1 MALTVACPW
10 ATIARSVAIGALASA
25 CAPSHA
31 VPSPAGD
38 ASGATLRVPRAP
50 GAVTLDGDNDDPGWT
65 RAPGP
70 ARTGPFVAAGGEPA
84 RPYSDARLLWG
95 DGHLYM
101 LLYAADDDIRTGED
115 GFRVH
120 LSRAGVEYTIEVS
133 AGGVVQAAARDAHG
147 VLDPA
152 WRSDAHL
159 SREID
164 GTPDDDRDADEE
176 WSLELAVPLASLG
189 MRGQPGEA
197 AGFAVERYDA
207 SRSRASVCS
216 HWSAGSRERGRLVLE

>member
-1 MALTVACPW
+1 VALTVAWPW
-10 ATIARSVAIGALASA
+10 ATLANSVAIGAAASA
-25 CAPSHA
+25 CAPSRA
-31 VPSPAGD
+31 VPSSAGD
-38 ASGATLRVPRAP
+38 ASAATLQVPRAP

-70 ARTGPFVAAGGEPA
+70 ARTGPFVAADGAPA

-95 DGHLYM
+95 DGYLYM

-120 LSRAGVEYTIEVS
+120 LSRAGVEYTVEVS
-133 AGGVVQAAARDAHG
+133 AGGVVRAAARDAHG

-152 WRSDAHL
+152 WRSGAHV
-159 SREID
+159 SRELD

-189 MRGQPGEA
+189 MRGRPGEA
-197 AGFAVERYDA
+197 ADFAVQRCDV
-207 SRSRASVCS
+207 STGRAPVSS
-216 HWSAGSRERGRLVLE
+216 HWGAGGRERGRLVLD